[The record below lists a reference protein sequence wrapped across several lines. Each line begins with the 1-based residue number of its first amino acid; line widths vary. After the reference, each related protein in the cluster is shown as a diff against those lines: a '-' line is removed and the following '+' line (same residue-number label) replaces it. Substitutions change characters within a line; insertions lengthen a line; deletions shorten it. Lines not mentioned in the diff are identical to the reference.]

1 VNTEAVRVREVCHL
15 SEEIVMS
22 RAGWCR
28 VLLAFPWIGL
38 RVVVRQRYRVSIT
51 LVDECSVN
59 TS

>member
-1 VNTEAVRVREVCHL
+1 VPFVGRDRHVSGRLVQGAIGL
-15 SEEIVMS
+15 
-22 RAGWCR
+22 
-28 VLLAFPWIGL
+28 PWIGL